1 MKNLEDPQL
10 EFDLLVGNKSS
21 SYSPKSPLLEEFEM
35 QKRLKVT
42 VQVLDTELPT
52 EGSTK
57 ISSMKSETLNL
68 PKQDEPK
75 DGSDSGSCNPKNSS
89 RLLQIAQDSRLGPL
103 SRLKSEQ
110 PSQNQ
115 SLLARRISDRGFM
128 LGEIKKD
135 IDQASDT
142 NSASAQEH
150 DDTSPF
156 KRSLTISIG
165 NSRTRGLSMN
175 PDKNQVLFIPAI
187 ESPRTKLA
195 TGQYDL
201 LISDIVS

>member
-21 SYSPKSPLLEEFEM
+21 SYSPKSPLLEEFES

-75 DGSDSGSCNPKNSS
+75 DGSDSGSCNSKNSS

-128 LGEIKKD
+128 LGESKKD
-135 IDQASDT
+135 LDQASDT